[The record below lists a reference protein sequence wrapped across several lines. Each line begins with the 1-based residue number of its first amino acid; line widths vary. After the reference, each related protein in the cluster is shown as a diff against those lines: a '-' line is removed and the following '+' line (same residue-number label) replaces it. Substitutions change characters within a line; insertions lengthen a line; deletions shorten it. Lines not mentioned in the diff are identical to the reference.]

1 MKKLFLAAFLLSVT
15 LAFPALGASL
25 EELARQRIVQET
37 GLDPDLVATI
47 FVSEENAQFILTF
60 IYINDR
66 TFNSR
71 LKPELLEA
79 IAPYRGQKAMLVLVT
94 PARESYF
101 NPWLITFSQGG
112 VDYHVVPGATRQI
125 NGGFK
130 IGTLPAG
137 EVAAGVILLAWLEP
151 GPSPGQGFDLGS
163 HQGQGLDVSRP
174 FTVGYLHYTANFAL
188 SAEPAPAFGPGLGQ
202 GDLLQLLLYGLL
214 NLLLFLLLGFLV

>member
-1 MKKLFLAAFLLSVT
+1 MKRIFFAALLLSIVFA
-15 LAFPALGASL
+15 LPALGASL

-60 IYINDR
+60 IYINER

-79 IAPYRGQKAMLVLVT
+79 IAPYRGQKAMLALVT

-101 NPWLITFSQGG
+101 NPGLITFSQGG
-112 VDYHVVPGATRQI
+112 VDYHVARGATHQV
-125 NGGFK
+125 NEGFK
-130 IGTLPAG
+130 TGTLPTG
-137 EVAAGVILLAWLEP
+137 KVAAGVILLERLEP
-151 GPSPGQGFDLGS
+151 SLGRES
-163 HQGQGLDVSRP
+163 TSLGLDVSRP
-174 FTVGYLHYTANFAL
+174 FTIGYMSYTTNFAL
-188 SAEPAPAFGPGLGQ
+188 SAGPALAFGLEVGR

-214 NLLLFLLLGFLV
+214 NLLLFLLFGFLV